1 MQIIPK
7 ENPREIVREYAP
19 MVYRLACARTRSRAD
34 AEDLCQDV
42 MLRLFRKDYRFDSSE
57 HLKRWLIRATVQRAG
72 DLFRSAWRRRVV
84 VTDVLPESA
93 VCDAEKSPLGAAL
106 DRLPGKYRS
115 VVHLHYYEGYSTDEI
130 ADMLDRK
137 PSTVRTQLVRAREL
151 LKAELITERREER
164 D

>member
-19 MVYRLACARTRSRAD
+19 MVYRLAYARTRSRSD

-42 MLRLFRKDYRFDSSE
+42 MLRLFRKDYRFDSGE

-72 DLFRSAWRRRVV
+72 DLFRSAWRRRVI
-84 VTDVLPESA
+84 VTEALPEFA
-93 VCDAEKSPLGAAL
+93 VCDVEKSPLSAAL
-106 DRLPGKYRS
+106 DRLPGKYLS

-130 ADMLDRK
+130 AKILGLK
-137 PSTVRTQLVRAREL
+137 PSTVRTRLVRAREL
-151 LKAELITERREER
+151 LKAELTTERREDR